1 MNKASFSLFMSFL
14 INKLNL
20 KKVYVV
26 ILVLFSFTNYVSAQW
41 GTNNEKCVTESG
53 IKICDLSYNVI
64 STENNTR
71 TVKLDGNEVSCLNVV
86 YNQKQNI
93 RLDTII
99 VGKEGT
105 FCASDF
111 GTVYIDPSLLV
122 SKYFNQITKSQNSNN
137 YLLPKVY
144 NSCIWTY
151 ADGNARVPYIS
162 FGNNS
167 FTTTGYDI
175 KAFCQ
180 NSSNQVD
187 IYSYKE
193 DVNYDPLRYGI
204 DVVQVGGVGSRA
216 VTKTAFYLEEH
227 GYLNPPENYISIL
240 FNSPSDLM
248 WVSCK
253 GGYSVES
260 ANSSTNNHI
269 TIDPISGAG
278 VSIEDKI
285 KNVVTIICRSDG
297 LPKINTQQA
306 ENNTQGDG
314 VKKNTSSI
322 NYGSMEEAQ
331 NNKSNTSN
339 SSNDGGWMKSF
350 SAIIGIIIIK
360 ALISF
365 FSDSSPSEVS
375 SNNSE
380 TKEKSKESEEEEV
393 KQEQYHTANARS
405 HHYNKEELRN
415 LYLSLIKK
423 YHPDYARS
431 DEDKKFRSEL
441 TAKINKAYNEGDVD
455 TLKLF
460 I

>member
-1 MNKASFSLFMSFL
+1 MLL
-14 INKLNL
+14 IKNKLNF
-20 KKVYVV
+20 KKAS
-26 ILVLFSFTNYVSAQW
+26 IFLFVLFSFTNYVSAQW

-71 TVKLDGNEVSCLNVV
+71 TVKLDGNEVNCLNVV

-93 RLDTII
+93 RLDTITI
-99 VGKEGT
+99 GKEGT

-122 SKYFNQITKSQNSNN
+122 SKYFNQITKSQGSNN
-137 YLLPKVY
+137 YLLPKIY
-144 NSCIWTY
+144 DSCIWTY

-180 NSSNQVD
+180 NGSNQVD

-193 DVNYDPLRYGI
+193 DANYDPLRYGI
-204 DVVQVGGVGSRA
+204 DVVQVGGVGSRT

-253 GGYSVES
+253 SGYSVES

-269 TIDPISGAG
+269 TIDSVSGAG
-278 VSIEDKI
+278 ISIEDKI
-285 KNVVTIICRSDG
+285 KNVATIICRSDS
-297 LPKINTQQA
+297 LPKINTQQV
-306 ENNTQGDG
+306 EKNTQGS
-314 VKKNTSSI
+314 VVEKNTSLV
-322 NYGSMEEAQ
+322 NYGSMEEVK
-331 NNKSNTSN
+331 NNKSNTN
-339 SSNDGGWMKSF
+339 DSSNDGGWMKSF
-350 SAIIGIIIIK
+350 SAIIGIIIIRS
-360 ALISF
+360 LISF
-365 FSDSSPSEVS
+365 FSDSSPSEVG
-375 SNNSE
+375 SNSSE
-380 TKEKSKESEEEEV
+380 TKEEPKESE
-393 KQEQYHTANARS
+393 QNEQPKYEHHHTTNS
-405 HHYNKEELRN
+405 HGKHSKHNQKEDIRK
-415 LYLSLIKK
+415 LYLTLIKK

-441 TAKINKAYNEGDVD
+441 TAKINKAYKEGDVD
-455 TLKLF
+455 TLRLF

>member
-1 MNKASFSLFMSFL
+1 
-14 INKLNL
+14 
-20 KKVYVV
+20 
-26 ILVLFSFTNYVSAQW
+26 
-41 GTNNEKCVTESG
+41 
-53 IKICDLSYNVI
+53 
-64 STENNTR
+64 
-71 TVKLDGNEVSCLNVV
+71 
-86 YNQKQNI
+86 
-93 RLDTII
+93 

-122 SKYFNQITKSQNSNN
+122 SKYFNQIKKSQNGSN
-137 YLLPKVY
+137 YFLPKAY
-144 NSCIWTY
+144 SSCIWTY

-167 FTTTGYDI
+167 FDTTGYDI

-193 DVNYDPLRYGI
+193 DINYDPSRYGI
-204 DVVQVGGVGSRA
+204 DVVQVGGVGSRT

-227 GYLNPPENYISIL
+227 GYLNPPENYINIL

-253 GGYSVES
+253 SGYSVES
-260 ANSSTNNHI
+260 ANSSTNNRI

-285 KNVVTIICRSDG
+285 KNVATIVCRSDS
-297 LPKINTQQA
+297 LPKINTQQV
-306 ENNTQGDG
+306 ENNTNTKKRSLDEIYG
-314 VKKNTSSI
+314 VKKQQSPI
-322 NYGSMEEAQ
+322 NYGSMEEVQ

-339 SSNDGGWMKSF
+339 SSNDGGWIKSF
-350 SAIIGIIIIK
+350 SAIIGIIIIR

-365 FSDSSPSEVS
+365 FSDNSPSES
-375 SNNSE
+375 NSNNSE
-380 TKEKSKESEEEEV
+380 TKKESKESKENTQEET
-393 KQEQYHTANARS
+393 KQEQYQTTDAHS
-405 HHYNKEELRN
+405 HHYKKEEIRK
-415 LYLSLIKK
+415 LYLTLVKK

-441 TAKINKAYNEGDVD
+441 TAKINKAYNDGDVD